1 MTRVFFGNFNLD
13 QEAADHGSWPSHPF
27 LSLDHARLWQKAT
40 KRTQKTERRPW
51 KPCHP
56 LQLNRRGSSA
66 SFHSG
71 VV

>member
-40 KRTQKTERRPW
+40 KRTQKTKDGTPAMKALPPATTQPAW
-51 KPCHP
+51 
-56 LQLNRRGSSA
+56 
-66 SFHSG
+66 
-71 VV
+71 